1 MCNKPSY
8 EELQQKV
15 ADLEKQLIEVK
26 KSEAAL
32 LSSEQSYRDLYENA
46 PVAYLSISPGDGSI
60 LRFNSEAV
68 RLLGYKK
75 ESLAQMKVFELYA
88 DTEHGVSRAKTLFE
102 RFQTGESVR
111 DEELQMKRRD
121 GRHIWVNINIEPVKD
136 NDGDVVESRSMVID
150 ISARKQAE
158 NALSESEAKFR
169 ALAEAAPAVIII
181 LAGVDF
187 IYVNPAFESI
197 SGFTREEAL
206 TMQFWDL
213 IHPDMQELVKERGL
227 ARQRGETVP
236 AHYELQAITK
246 DGRKIWLDM
255 AAASI
260 NYGGQTATLAMA
272 YDITDSKQAEEMLRR
287 SEQRYRQLIE
297 TMNEGLGVADQDYKF
312 TYVNEKFCEMTGYSR
327 DQIIGRPL
335 IEFVKHDYRELMKDQ
350 MARRRK
356 GEEARFELAWKTK
369 NGDTVY
375 TLASPR
381 SLHDEN
387 GRFIGSMGVLT
398 DITDRIKAEE
408 ALREKDEKLEGQAKN
423 LLEMNTALKVLLE
436 RREKE
441 KTEIKETL
449 LANIK
454 KLVYP
459 YIEKL
464 ENKRLDEDTNIFVN
478 IIKTN
483 LDDLLSPLTSTLS
496 SKFFAL
502 TPSEIQIADL
512 IKHGKTS
519 KEIAATL
526 NISPNAVSFHR
537 GNLRKKLGLSN
548 KKVNLRT
555 YLQTFPH

>member
-1 MCNKPSY
+1 LKAESRLRRDEHALLNRIATPPWTLRRIFEIGSAFGLQTGETSMRTKPSY

-15 ADLEKQLIEVK
+15 ADLEKQLIEAK

-32 LSSEQSYRDLYENA
+32 HFSEQSYRDLYENA
-46 PVAYLSISPGDGSI
+46 PIAYLSISPSDGSI

-68 RLLGYKK
+68 RLLGYKR
-75 ESLAQMKVFELYA
+75 EMLAQMKVLELYA
-88 DTEHGVSRAKTLFE
+88 DTEHGVSRAMALFE
-102 RFQTGESVR
+102 RFQAGESVR
-111 DEELQMKRRD
+111 DQELQMKRSD
-121 GRHIWVNINIEPVKD
+121 GRLIWVNLNIEPVKSSG
-136 NDGDVVESRSMVID
+136 GDVIESRSMVID

-158 NALSESEAKFR
+158 NSLSESEAKFR
-169 ALAEAAPAVIII
+169 ALAESAPAVIII
-181 LAGVDF
+181 LAGEDF

-197 SGFTREEAL
+197 SGFNQEEAL
-206 TMQFWDL
+206 SMQFWDL

-227 ARQRGETVP
+227 ARQRGKTVP

-260 NYGGQTATLAMA
+260 NFGGQTATLAMA
-272 YDITDSKQAEEMLRR
+272 YDITD
-287 SEQRYRQLIE
+287 
-297 TMNEGLGVADQDYKF
+297 
-312 TYVNEKFCEMTGYSR
+312 
-327 DQIIGRPL
+327 
-335 IEFVKHDYRELMKDQ
+335 
-350 MARRRK
+350 
-356 GEEARFELAWKTK
+356 
-369 NGDTVY
+369 
-375 TLASPR
+375 
-381 SLHDEN
+381 
-387 GRFIGSMGVLT
+387 
-398 DITDRIKAEE
+398 RIKTER
-408 ALREKDEKLEGQAKN
+408 ALREKDDKLERQAKN
-423 LLEMNTALKVLLE
+423 LLEVNTALKVLLE

-441 KTEIKETL
+441 KAEIKETL
-449 LANIK
+449 LANMK

-464 ENKRLDEDTNIFVN
+464 ENKRLDEDTNVFVN

-496 SKFFAL
+496 TKFFAL
-502 TPSEIQIADL
+502 TPSEIQVADL

-548 KKVNLRT
+548 KKINLRA
-555 YLQTFPH
+555 YLHTFPH

>member
-1 MCNKPSY
+1 MCAKPSY

-15 ADLEKQLIEVK
+15 ADLEKQLVEVK

-32 LSSEQSYRDLYENA
+32 QSSEQNYRDLYENA
-46 PVAYLSISPGDGSI
+46 PVAYFSISPSDGSI
-60 LRFNSEAV
+60 QRFNSEAL
-68 RLLGYKK
+68 RLLGYNK
-75 ESLAQMKVFELYA
+75 ESLAHMKVFDLYA
-88 DTEHGVSRAKTLFE
+88 DTEHGVAKAKALFE
-102 RFQTGESVR
+102 RFQSGESVR
-111 DEELQMKRRD
+111 DWELQMKRRD
-121 GRHIWVNINIEPVKD
+121 GRLIWVNINIKPVKN

-181 LAGVDF
+181 LAGKDF
-187 IYVNPAFESI
+187 IYVNPAFEFI
-197 SGFTREEAL
+197 SGYTREEAL
-206 TMQFWDL
+206 GMQFWDL
-213 IHPDMQELVKERGL
+213 IHSDMQEIVKERGL
-227 ARQRGETVP
+227 ARQRGEDVP
-236 AHYELQAITK
+236 AHYEVQANTK
-246 DGRKIWLDM
+246 DGQKRWLDM

-272 YDITDSKQAEEMLRR
+272 YDITDRKRAEEMLQK

-312 TYVNEKFCEMTGYSR
+312 TYVNEKLCQMLGYKR
-327 DQIIGRPL
+327 DEIMGRPL
-335 IEFVKHDYRELMKDQ
+335 IEFVKDDYKALMKDQ
-350 MARRRK
+350 MARRRR
-356 GEEARFELAWKTK
+356 GEEGRFELAWKTK

-375 TLASPR
+375 TLASPK

-398 DITDRIKAEE
+398 DITDRIKAEG
-408 ALREKDEKLEGQAKN
+408 ALREKDDKLERQANN
-423 LLEMNTALKVLLE
+423 LLEVNTALKVLLE
-436 RREKE
+436 RRENE

-449 LANIK
+449 LANMK

-478 IIKTN
+478 IIKSN
-483 LDDLLSPLTSTLS
+483 LDELLSPFKSALS
-496 SKFFAL
+496 SKFFAM

-526 NISPNAVSFHR
+526 SISPNAVSFHR

-548 KKVNLRT
+548 KKINLRT